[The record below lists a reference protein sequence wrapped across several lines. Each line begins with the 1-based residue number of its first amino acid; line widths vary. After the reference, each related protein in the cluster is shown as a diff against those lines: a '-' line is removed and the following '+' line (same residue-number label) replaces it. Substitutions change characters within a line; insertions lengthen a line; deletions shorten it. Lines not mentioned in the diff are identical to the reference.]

1 MVYNNLM
8 VQAIDTIDD
17 FLRILRERP
26 DIRDAVR
33 REILTDELLAL
44 PGVVAGIAEKQD
56 AHTRMLAEHSAAIA
70 RIADTQAEHS
80 AAIARI
86 TENQDAHTRMLSEHS
101 AAIARIAD
109 RQSDHIRYLT
119 QHTSIL
125 NDHTAAL
132 TRLTEAQR
140 EHSEAIKNL
149 QGDVSS
155 LQGDVKSLQGD
166 VSSLQGDVKSLQGDV
181 SSLQGDVSDLRG
193 SVNRLDGRVGNLSG
207 MVAMLL
213 VERYYGIIA
222 VEMDLDPVR
231 MLDPAEIFR
240 MSRSEVLKS
249 KYDENARK
257 SFGQCDLMIEA
268 IGPDEEECYIAVQV
282 SYTVDHND
290 IQRAIDHAE
299 MMTYV
304 TGKPAYAAV
313 AGAERAGVTEN
324 RLESGAV
331 HWHRLREGMFK
342 SR

>member
-1 MVYNNLM
+1 
-8 VQAIDTIDD
+8 
-17 FLRILRERP
+17 
-26 DIRDAVR
+26 
-33 REILTDELLAL
+33 
-44 PGVVAGIAEKQD
+44 
-56 AHTRMLAEHSAAIA
+56 
-70 RIADTQAEHS
+70 
-80 AAIARI
+80 
-86 TENQDAHTRMLSEHS
+86 MLSEHS

-155 LQGDVKSLQGD
+155 LQGDVK
-166 VSSLQGDVKSLQGDV
+166 SLQGDVKSLQGDV